1 MPIFRIRLKI
11 AHELVMDCQY
21 VFALGDR
28 RFSSSLSIPE
38 VVCSLRLGSLSF
50 NEQFPCIESMFA

>member
-21 VFALGDR
+21 VFALGDTH
-28 RFSSSLSIPE
+28 FSSSQPASLT
-38 VVCSLRLGSLSF
+38 LRLGSLSF